1 MLSSQILAR
10 ALIRGSRS
18 GGNLQYGIEVRGG
31 PSGRTLVLHGV
42 NISIEDLTRI
52 YSSTL
57 ATTP

>member
-1 MLSSQILAR
+1 M
-10 ALIRGSRS
+10 RGSRS
-18 GGNLQYGIEVRGG
+18 GGNLKYGTEVRGG
-31 PSGRTLVLHGV
+31 PSGRTLVFHGV